1 MANDDDD
8 DFDVLLEDD
17 FVEVGA
23 DEEEGDNGSRLAT
36 PAQAVSVRRAI
47 ELRMEQR
54 RIDQMLNYLE
64 LDFEDEE

>member
-8 DFDVLLEDD
+8 VFDELLDEE
-17 FVEVGA
+17 FAGVGQ
-23 DEEEGDNGSRLAT
+23 DEEEGDTVTRLAL
-36 PAQAVSVRRAI
+36 PSQSVSVRRAI

-54 RIDQMLNYLE
+54 RMDQMLNYLE

>member
-8 DFDVLLEDD
+8 DFDVLLDEE
-17 FVEVGA
+17 FVEVGE
-23 DEEEGDNGSRLAT
+23 DEEEGDTAT
-36 PAQAVSVRRAI
+36 RVVNPNRAVSVRRAI

-54 RIDQMLNYLE
+54 RMDQMLNYLE